1 MSRSASCRAC
11 TAACL
16 RSSRLRGWRSIA
28 ISWLTMASVSRPDE
42 SPPRRIPLAMAPT
55 SPPSRGE
62 VRVAGRVDG
71 LAQRDRANDVALDG
85 PELGPH
91 VTVLLLEAQLVP
103 LRVKRMEHPRRGFHL
118 LEDRD

>member
-1 MSRSASCRAC
+1 MSRRASCRAC

-62 VRVAGRVDG
+62 VRAARHVDR
-71 LAQRDRANDVALDG
+71 LAERDRAHHVALDG
-85 PELGPH
+85 AQLGPH
-91 VTVLLLEAQLVP
+91 VTVLLLEAKLVP
-103 LRVKRMEHPRRGFHL
+103 
-118 LEDRD
+118 